1 MNEEA
6 TKVVIGKTE
15 GRSFGRPVLPCSF
28 GGTSYYGLCD
38 LGSSI
43 NVIPY
48 ELYLKI
54 KINEICAPDI
64 ELVDMS
70 IKLADRSLHEPI
82 GVLNNAQIRVWPH
95 TYLIDLVILDVP
107 VDPFC
112 PIVFGIFFIRTL
124 KAYIDCRK
132 ETITLRFGEDE
143 VIYQLA

>member
-1 MNEEA
+1 MV
-6 TKVVIGKTE
+6 TGKTE
-15 GRSFGRPVLPCSF
+15 GRSFGGPVLPCSF

-54 KINEICAPDI
+54 KNEICAPDI

-82 GVLNNAQIRVWPH
+82 GVVNNAQIRVGPH

-107 VDPFC
+107 IDPFC
-112 PIVFGIFFIRTL
+112 PIIFAGRHYNGCFFMFLMQTR
-124 KAYIDCRK
+124 
-132 ETITLRFGEDE
+132 
-143 VIYQLA
+143 